1 MGAHGEI
8 EITITADKAQAAID
22 ALASHANKGAD
33 RIASHE
39 RQVMSQLALERKRF
53 VAEGLANEVAALDQV
68 VAMRKK
74 AYDYKSQGFSQER
87 ATGMAKQEVLYDT
100 EIAAKQKAVELAKNI
115 ETSQSSLNAQKLREL
130 ETAKQIAEKQ
140 ASIALSNAKD
150 QAAIQKKIQL
160 MAAVA
165 SGDKQREQ
173 HLRAMADLER
183 NVQLGLNAGLKPSE
197 ALQQART
204 MLRLEQSISQEK
216 QKQQSI
222 GGGPGGAAYSGARRG
237 SAFSGGQNAAYRTG
251 MISQQAQDVAVSLQM
266 GMSASRVI
274 AQQGSQ
280 IASIFGPKGM
290 VIGGVIAI
298 GAAIAEWAFNT
309 KAAEAAAEKYKKT
322 LDDVAQIRKETA
334 KTIGENQI
342 SRTRLTAGDYA
353 ADEEAAAM
361 KLALKNKELNDKQKE
376 INEAFQNAPQSN
388 AEERR
393 KAAYDRNK
401 GTLAINRAKQVAAE
415 EANLDKIA
423 RDKKMN
429 ADTDAYAASAQF
441 AADMEDEKSN
451 YSSKA
456 TDRKNEDY
464 AAEYQFKKELAE
476 IDKSAL
482 SEANKQIK
490 RNALENKYAAEGAAE
505 DRKRANDD
513 QAEKSKSELEG
524 AENLRKS
531 NEEKI
536 DIEKKAFELR
546 EKESAYGKA
555 QTDTQKKLIEYETQ
569 RYEIAQKRRYGLITE
584 AQAAAQLHAVNQ
596 QQAEAMIQ
604 QGMGPENMAN
614 ARGRAERK
622 AAEAFNKA
630 FKKSEDKMGL
640 TGIARGVG
648 GEIISGVDPATGQ
661 RIMGQQLKDRAAMMA
676 EARNQNAQNALN
688 VISDESIGKLTASIE
703 KLLAK

>member
-1 MGAHGEI
+1 MQNGVIKIGGDYSDFTE
-8 EITITADKAQAAID
+8 
-22 ALASHANKGAD
+22 AS
-33 RIASHE
+33 
-39 RQVMSQLALERKRF
+39 
-53 VAEGLANEVAALDQV
+53 
-68 VAMRKK
+68 KK
-74 AYDYKSQGFSQER
+74 AMTQAQRDNKTFVDAAER
-87 ATGMAKQEVLYDT
+87 EMKRLDAS
-100 EIAAKQKAVELAKNI
+100 AAKY
-115 ETSQSSLNAQKLREL
+115 
-130 ETAKQIAEKQ
+130 
-140 ASIALSNAKD
+140 
-150 QAAIQKKIQL
+150 
-160 MAAVA
+160 
-165 SGDKQREQ
+165 
-173 HLRAMADLER
+173 
-183 NVQLGLNAGLKPSE
+183 
-197 ALQQART
+197 
-204 MLRLEQSISQEK
+204 
-216 QKQQSI
+216 
-222 GGGPGGAAYSGARRG
+222 GGNRRG
-237 SAFSGGQNAAYRTG
+237 SAFSGGQNAAYRVG

-298 GAAIAEWAFNT
+298 GAAIAEWAINT

-334 KTIGENQI
+334 KTVGENQI

-401 GTLAINRAKQVAAE
+401 GTLAINRAKNVAAE

-441 AADMEDEKSN
+441 AADMEDEKAN

-464 AAEYQFKKELAE
+464 AAEYQFKKELAD
-476 IDKSAL
+476 IDKSGL

-524 AENLRKS
+524 AEKLRKS

-546 EKESAYGKA
+546 EKESTYGKA

-596 QQAEAMIQ
+596 QQAAAMIQ
-604 QGMGPENMAN
+604 QGMGPENMVN

-622 AAEAFNKA
+622 AADAFNKA
-630 FKKSEDKMGL
+630 FKKSEEKMGL
-640 TGIARGVG
+640 TGIARGIG
-648 GEIISGVDPATGQ
+648 GEIISGVDPSTGK
-661 RIMGQQLKDRAAMMA
+661 RISGEQLRDRRAMIA
-676 EARNQNAQNALN
+676 EARNQNANNALN

>member
-1 MGAHGEI
+1 MASNSGAQVMVKVGFDDSGRE
-8 EITITADKAQAAID
+8 AF
-22 ALASHANKGAD
+22 LAGNERAFKRSSD
-33 RIASHE
+33 RIAASE
-39 RQVMSQLALERKRF
+39 RQ
-53 VAEGLANEVAALDQV
+53 
-68 VAMRKK
+68 
-74 AYDYKSQGFSQER
+74 
-87 ATGMAKQEVLYDT
+87 
-100 EIAAKQKAVELAKNI
+100 
-115 ETSQSSLNAQKLREL
+115 
-130 ETAKQIAEKQ
+130 
-140 ASIALSNAKD
+140 
-150 QAAIQKKIQL
+150 
-160 MAAVA
+160 
-165 SGDKQREQ
+165 
-173 HLRAMADLER
+173 
-183 NVQLGLNAGLKPSE
+183 
-197 ALQQART
+197 
-204 MLRLEQSISQEK
+204 
-216 QKQQSI
+216 
-222 GGGPGGAAYSGARRG
+222 ARRG

-280 IASIFGPKGM
+280 IASIFGPTGM

-298 GAAIAEWAFNT
+298 GAAIYEWAANT

-322 LDDVAQIRKETA
+322 LDDVAQIRKDTA

-401 GTLAINRAKQVAAE
+401 GTLAINLAKNVAAE
-415 EANLDKIA
+415 EANLDKIT

-429 ADTDAYAASAQF
+429 ADADAYEAAANFEAEMAQ
-441 AADMEDEKSN
+441 EKAS

-456 TDRKNEDY
+456 TERKGEDF
-464 AAEYQFKKELAE
+464 ASEYQFKKELAD
-476 IDKSAL
+476 IDKSGL

-513 QAEKSKSELEG
+513 QAEIADGATKG
-524 AENLRKS
+524 AEVQRKE
-531 NEEKI
+531 NEQLLAI
-536 DIEKKAFELR
+536 Q
-546 EKESAYGKA
+546 KESMSKRIEEAQYGKA
-555 QTDTQKKLIEYETQ
+555 LTQTQQALIGFERQ
-569 RYEIAQKRRYGLITE
+569 RNELQQQRNYGLITE
-584 AQAAAQLHAVNQ
+584 EQLRQKMRAVDQDQATMLI
-596 QQAEAMIQ
+596 ERGI
-604 QGMGPENMAN
+604 GPENISN

-640 TGIARGVG
+640 TGIARGIG
-648 GEIISGVDPATGQ
+648 GEIIIGVDPATGERISGRALQQ
-661 RIMGQQLKDRAAMMA
+661 RRDLIMAAREQQK
-676 EARNQNAQNALN
+676 EAQGTFINDA
-688 VISDESIGKLTASIE
+688 SIGKLVAGIE

>member
-1 MGAHGEI
+1 
-8 EITITADKAQAAID
+8 
-22 ALASHANKGAD
+22 
-33 RIASHE
+33 
-39 RQVMSQLALERKRF
+39 
-53 VAEGLANEVAALDQV
+53 
-68 VAMRKK
+68 
-74 AYDYKSQGFSQER
+74 
-87 ATGMAKQEVLYDT
+87 
-100 EIAAKQKAVELAKNI
+100 
-115 ETSQSSLNAQKLREL
+115 
-130 ETAKQIAEKQ
+130 
-140 ASIALSNAKD
+140 
-150 QAAIQKKIQL
+150 
-160 MAAVA
+160 
-165 SGDKQREQ
+165 
-173 HLRAMADLER
+173 
-183 NVQLGLNAGLKPSE
+183 
-197 ALQQART
+197 
-204 MLRLEQSISQEK
+204 
-216 QKQQSI
+216 
-222 GGGPGGAAYSGARRG
+222 
-237 SAFSGGQNAAYRTG
+237 
-251 MISQQAQDVAVSLQM
+251 M

-298 GAAIAEWAFNT
+298 GAAIAEWAMNT

-322 LDDVAQIRKETA
+322 LDDVAQIRKDTA

-401 GTLAINRAKQVAAE
+401 GTLAINRAKNVAAE
-415 EANLDKIA
+415 EANLDKIT

-429 ADTDAYAASAQF
+429 ADADAYAAAANFEAEMAQ
-441 AADMEDEKSN
+441 EKAS

-456 TDRKNEDY
+456 TERKGEDF
-464 AAEYQFKKELAE
+464 AAEYQFKKELAD
-476 IDKSAL
+476 IDKSGL

-524 AENLRKS
+524 AEKLRKS

-546 EKESAYGKA
+546 EKESTYGKA

-596 QQAEAMIQ
+596 QQAAAMIQ
-604 QGMGPENMAN
+604 QGMGPENMVN

-622 AAEAFNKA
+622 AADAFNKA

-648 GEIISGVDPATGQ
+648 GEIISGVDPSTGK
-661 RIMGQQLKDRAAMMA
+661 RISGEQLRDRRAMIA
-676 EARNQNAQNALN
+676 EARNQNANNALN